1 MKKNSPIAKAKY
13 VVETHCGNGN
23 VFLHGPFGSKTKA
36 EEYVETCEEDRR
48 DRLSTHKVRMVMH
61 PNKWTKGSS

>member
-23 VFLHGPFGSKTKA
+23 VFLHGPFGSRAKA
-36 EEYVETCEEDRR
+36 EEYVESCDLEEFSNSLR
-48 DRLSTHKVRMVMH
+48 THKIRAILH
-61 PNKWTKGSS
+61 PTKMTKTG